1 MIVNNSQKF
10 LFTAKAIPLKFGNP
24 SDPIPTPTPLTPLA
38 LDLDLE
44 TLNELLDLWRLLLLE
59 DRVGLIA
66 TAPGDLGTT

>member
-1 MIVNNSQKF
+1 MIVNNNQKF
-10 LFTAKAIPLKFGNP
+10 PFTAKAIPLKFGNP
-24 SDPIPTPTPLTPLA
+24 SDPIPILTPLTPLA

-44 TLNELLDLWRLLLLE
+44 TLRELLDLWQLLLLE